1 MNLKNKMTEF
11 NLSEKIDD
19 SFVSDEDFDFIR
31 TKDVKEFIRLLKEEI
46 NDPEI
51 ISNYGHTQQERLV
64 IMLYVQDFINK
75 KLNKLS
81 GEKLT

>member
-1 MNLKNKMTEF
+1 MTEF
-11 NLSEKIDD
+11 NLSEKIMNY
-19 SFVSDEDFDFIR
+19 EDLGLQISIE
-31 TKDVKEFIRLLKEEI
+31 DVKEFIRLLKEEI